1 VRPSGLGAEAGEAS
15 GEAAGK
21 ASGEAAGEASG
32 EASGEATGEGSGEGQ
47 FSGADSWVQQVPS
60 NGWQPLLGA
69 QCVAVVP
76 HRPLLPQ
83 HAPDLQQ
90 KP

>member
-1 VRPSGLGAEAGEAS
+1 MCAHQGWGPGA
-15 GEAAGK
+15 
-21 ASGEAAGEASG
+21 GEAAGEAS
-32 EASGEATGEGSGEGQ
+32 GEGSGEGQ
-47 FSGADSWVQQVPS
+47 FSGADSWAQQVPS
-60 NGWQPLLGA
+60 KGWQPLLGA
-69 QCVAVVP
+69 QYVASLP